1 LPCNVMISVHPDASD
16 VLDKAA
22 ANARDPSKNA
32 FLEPDACRR
41 YADKYDKLLDAKLN
55 EESTNASH

>member
-1 LPCNVMISVHPDASD
+1 CDVMISVHPDASG

-32 FLEPDACRR
+32 FLEPGACRN
-41 YADKYDKLLDAKLN
+41 YADDSEKLLEARLD
-55 EESTNASH
+55 EERTRTAH